1 MTTEFTFLR
10 ARAGWKSSAIA
21 IIGVPDDYIE
31 FSTASYFFRFVSDD
45 PPGDQWGQD
54 RISIGMWIVG
64 VSSYVVPSSG
74 ARRFCAISAEGDVAI
89 LDDPG
94 IVEKIPGAGIASDDS
109 KYYGR
114 MENICGVGAGL
125 FACGDGGQIYQRR
138 ASGEWICLAP
148 ELLQPPGV
156 PAAECDMFSA
166 IAGPSET
173 DVYVVGRFG
182 KILHWDGSSVR
193 QLASPTRSGLVKI
206 CVESEERIWICG
218 AGSTLL
224 VGNRKDG
231 FTLAPGISG
240 AHHFNSMT
248 MYGGKPY
255 LVSSLGSTRGLYT
268 YEDGRL
274 LKVATGLTPELEDV
288 KHTDAG
294 AGVLWAVGLKDVV
307 RFDGKSWERIDFP
320 FNPPIR

>member
-1 MTTEFTFLR
+1 MAPQFTFLR
-10 ARAGWKSSAIA
+10 ARAALSTEGVALSI
-21 IIGVPDDYIE
+21 VPDGQTE
-31 FSTASYFFRFVSDD
+31 FAPFSYFAVFAKNERPDRM
-45 PPGDQWGQD
+45 WGSHTLNFWLNGITIHKRQGTD
-54 RISIGMWIVG
+54 K
-64 VSSYVVPSSG
+64 
-74 ARRFCAISAEGDVAI
+74 RRWTGISAEGDVVF
-89 LDDPG
+89 
-94 IVEKIPGAGIASDDS
+94 VEEPPISERIPGAGIESPDS
-109 KYYGR
+109 KFYGR
-114 MENICGVGAGL
+114 MEDICGVGAGL

-193 QLASPTRSGLVKI
+193 QLASPTRSGLVQI

-248 MYGGKPY
+248 IYGGKPY

-274 LKVATGLTPELEDV
+274 LKVATGLTPELTDV

-294 AGVLWAVGLKDVV
+294 AGVLWAVGLKDILH
-307 RFDGKSWERIDFP
+307 FDGKTWERIDFP
-320 FNPPIR
+320 LNPPIR